1 MNKKQILITGA
12 STGIG
17 KALALKYGNKENTLW
32 LMARSTDKLDK
43 IVSEIKNN
51 GGNAKSI
58 PCDLTN
64 TNLLIENSKEIE
76 KLSGGIDLLIVNAG
90 YSSRLFYYG
99 NDNIEEAQKM
109 INLNFSAAIIMI
121 EYFVQQMIRRNNGHI
136 VGISSIAGFRGLP
149 NAGIYS
155 ATKAG
160 LATYLEGLRV
170 SLGNYKIDITDIRP
184 GFVDT
189 PMTQAKN
196 NPKPFLTTPE
206 DAAKMITKAINK
218 RKKRFTFPK
227 PMIFVGWVA
236 RHIPNFIFDYYGRKF
251 ASKLNKEE

>member
-17 KALALKYGNKENTLW
+17 KALALKYGNKKNTLW

-121 EYFVQQMIRRNNGHI
+121 EYFVQQMIKRNNGHI
-136 VGISSIAGFRGLP
+136 VGVSSIA
-149 NAGIYS
+149 
-155 ATKAG
+155 
-160 LATYLEGLRV
+160 
-170 SLGNYKIDITDIRP
+170 
-184 GFVDT
+184 
-189 PMTQAKN
+189 
-196 NPKPFLTTPE
+196 
-206 DAAKMITKAINK
+206 
-218 RKKRFTFPK
+218 
-227 PMIFVGWVA
+227 
-236 RHIPNFIFDYYGRKF
+236 
-251 ASKLNKEE
+251 